1 MNCKFCG
8 AQLNA
13 DDDLCPNC
21 GKHNSDELLTEMPE
35 MAEQTEEKETEATGA
50 EEKQDMAEMPEIPA
64 SESAAESKPAPKQKK
79 GVIIGLSVACAALAI
94 ALGLTIFYMVNG
106 GWKLRSNDLY
116 YRDSYS
122 VEALDAQKNT
132 DKIVATMNDHKLT
145 NGELQ
150 IYYWTQVYEYLDYW
164 GGNVAYFGLDFTK
177 PLDQQMKQDTDMTWQ
192 QYFLNMALNTWQRYQ
207 VLNILADEEDFVL
220 GEEYQDAL
228 TLSKSNMET
237 LAMQNNF
244 ASADALLQSEMGP
257 GCDMDDYM
265 NYLERYYRGYQYFEK
280 EFEKLTV
287 TDEEVETYFEEHI
300 GDYEEMG
307 VTKETGLVSDVR
319 HILIKVEGEG
329 KDENGNPVYT
339 DADWEACRAKAQAI
353 LDQWKAGEAT
363 EESFAALVADN
374 TADGGSA
381 SNGGLYQNVTF
392 DSNYVE
398 PFRTWATDA
407 QRKPGDCELVKTPF
421 GYHIMYFVKGE
432 DTWYAYAKSS
442 LLTEK
447 SRQMVDA
454 AIAENPMTVNYKNIA
469 LGEVKLGA

>member
-21 GKHNSDELLTEMPE
+21 GKRNSDELLPE
-35 MAEQTEEKETEATGA
+35 TPETAEQNPETEIEN
-50 EEKQDMAEMPEIPA
+50 EEKQEVAVPEEAPT
-64 SESAAESKPAPKQKK
+64 SEPAAESQPAPKQKK
-79 GVIIGLSVACAALAI
+79 GAVIGLSVACAALAI
-94 ALGLTIFYMVNG
+94 ALGLTIFYLVNG

-122 VEALDAQKNT
+122 AEAMDAQKKS
-132 DKIVATMNDHKLT
+132 DKVVATMSGHELT
-145 NGELQ
+145 NGQLQ

-164 GGNVAYFGLDFTK
+164 GNNTAYFGLDYTK
-177 PLDQQMKQDTDMTWQ
+177 PFDQQLKQGTDMTWQ
-192 QYFLNMALNTWQRYQ
+192 QYFLDLALNTWQRYQ
-207 VLNILADEEDFVL
+207 VLNILADKENFVM
-220 GEEYQDAL
+220 GEEYQKAL
-228 TLSKSNMET
+228 DLSKSNMET
-237 LAMQNNF
+237 LALQNNF
-244 ASADALLQSEMGP
+244 ATADALLQSEMGP

-280 EFEKLTV
+280 EFEKLSV

-319 HILIKVEGEG
+319 HILIAVEGQE
-329 KDENGNPVYT
+329 KDENGNPIYS
-339 DADWEACRAKAQAI
+339 DADWEACRAKAQAL
-353 LDQWKAGEAT
+353 LDQWKSGEAT

-398 PFRTWATDA
+398 PFRDWATDS

-432 DTWYAYAKSS
+432 DTWFTYAKSS

-447 SRQMVDA
+447 SKQLVDA
-454 AIAENPMTVNYKNIA
+454 AVAENPMTVNYKNIV